1 MLFNLTQSIFTYN
14 HMLQGYSASQ
24 IKSEW
29 TWGRVRRKS
38 CRCPSCHLTSS
49 CSSASL
55 VFQQAGA
62 QSHIV
67 AEITILPGL
76 VFRLLTELWWYQSPE
91 QFNHKTNK
99 KHQLGVK
106 EKRSHCT
113 MKMLTVPSDV

>member
-1 MLFNLTQSIFTYN
+1 MDLGEGQKEELQVSFLSLNVLLLF
-14 HMLQGYSASQ
+14 SQ
-24 IKSEW
+24 
-29 TWGRVRRKS
+29 
-38 CRCPSCHLTSS
+38 P
-49 CSSASL
+49 
-55 VFQQAGA
+55 AGA